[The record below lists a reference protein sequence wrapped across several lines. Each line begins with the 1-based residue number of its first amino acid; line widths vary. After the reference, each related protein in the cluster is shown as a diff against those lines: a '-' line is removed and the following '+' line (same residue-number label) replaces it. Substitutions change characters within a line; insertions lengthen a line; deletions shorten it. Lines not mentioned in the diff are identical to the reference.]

1 MSRSGWVDFLQIS
14 ALPFYK
20 SRLLNICPVGRKLF
34 HLCNFFFVT
43 FSLFSPS
50 LTPSP
55 SHPLLL
61 NIFFFFKSSNQF
73 AMFTLTCS
81 SVHLHLAGLIFNPI
95 SMRSWELWES
105 ENSQGTKYHYV
116 ENGSRRQELVLLLH
130 DFSDFWYGWRSQVRA
145 TILFSS
151 LFLSFLLLASGA
163 VGEFSF

>member
-1 MSRSGWVDFLQIS
+1 MSLRPTARSSSLCQDQGELIFCKSLSFLFTKVDCSIF
-14 ALPFYK
+14 AL
-20 SRLLNICPVGRKLF
+20 SVVSCS
-34 HLCNFFFVT
+34 FFVI
-43 FSLFSPS
+43 FSLWHFPFFLLLSPPHQV
-50 LTPSP
+50 TPS
-55 SHPLLL
+55 SWTS
-61 NIFFFFKSSNQF
+61 FFFKSSNQF

-145 TILFSS
+145 WI
-151 LFLSFLLLASGA
+151 
-163 VGEFSF
+163 